1 MTTTEEKEQME
12 LERQLQES
20 GLEGRA
26 TWQLSFATG
35 DQRCMQSYL
44 PYLHFR
50 LRNLNGT

>member
-26 TWQLSFATG
+26 TCLTICNW
-35 DQRCMQSYL
+35 
-44 PYLHFR
+44 
-50 LRNLNGT
+50 